1 MSSDAPISKTLAVD
15 LFADVRKGF
24 IIGRLVLESENGQP
38 LRYPYDATPD
48 TAYSFPEFVEATA
61 RAGFYK
67 WSKQLPI
74 AQCFTAGV
82 AAAVKTLNKD
92 VTKNNKKL

>member
-1 MSSDAPISKTLAVD
+1 
-15 LFADVRKGF
+15 
-24 IIGRLVLESENGQP
+24 
-38 LRYPYDATPD
+38 
-48 TAYSFPEFVEATA
+48 
-61 RAGFYK
+61 
-67 WSKQLPI
+67 LPI